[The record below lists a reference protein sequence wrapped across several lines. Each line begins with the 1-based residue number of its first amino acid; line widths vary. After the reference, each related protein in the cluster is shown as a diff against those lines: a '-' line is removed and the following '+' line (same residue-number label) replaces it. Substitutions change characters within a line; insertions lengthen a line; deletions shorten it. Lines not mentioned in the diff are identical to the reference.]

1 MELTLS
7 LVSCLRTGDTCDY
20 RIRLNWEGRRIK
32 RRNGADGDHIDTF
45 LSSPVL
51 SNGTLEGSQV
61 CADNIGVPLQRHATE
76 PTSNIGPV
84 QYEFEH
90 TLFNDLHQISNTDSP
105 ARPTKKKA
113 KSMDDSYC
121 LDRSSSEIRFIQQ
134 GKANGQAS
142 FIEYI
147 VDAQS
152 PTSTASTNEEH
163 TASRAEQDDTPK
175 DTYYLEQI
183 QSPGEYQWPSA
194 WNAGRA
200 LGSMA
205 SASPLLSNAAC
216 CTRDE
221 MAFQSTWEDS
231 LTVETSVH
239 NSRVDDDARVGSVNC
254 RPQFPGTTQ
263 VGSSDTYRSMKWSST
278 KHSWVADQSSGKLA
292 LTTMNNLEATSGNS
306 KTGRA
311 KASWLTN
318 DDRKQALG
326 CLPTEISV
334 LPNK

>member
-1 MELTLS
+1 M
-7 LVSCLRTGDTCDY
+7 
-20 RIRLNWEGRRIK
+20 
-32 RRNGADGDHIDTF
+32 
-45 LSSPVL
+45 
-51 SNGTLEGSQV
+51 

-84 QYEFEH
+84 HYEFEH
-90 TLFNDLHQISNTDSP
+90 TLFNDLHQISNGDSP
-105 ARPTKKKA
+105 AKPTKKKA

-142 FIEYI
+142 LIEYI

-152 PTSTASTNEEH
+152 PTSTASTNEEQ
-163 TASRAEQDDTPK
+163 TASRAEQNDTPQ

-200 LGSMA
+200 LGIMA

-216 CTRDE
+216 CTRDD
-221 MAFQSTWEDS
+221 MTFQSTWEDS

-239 NSRVDDDARVGSVNC
+239 NSRVDDDARVGSVEC
-254 RPQFPGTTQ
+254 RPQFPGMTQ
-263 VGSSDTYRSMKWSST
+263 VGSSDPYRSMKWSST

-292 LTTMNNLEATSGNS
+292 LTTLDNLDATSGDS
-306 KTGRA
+306 KTGRG
-311 KASWLTN
+311 KASWPTN
-318 DDRKQALG
+318 DDRKQALS